1 MKSCKEVL
9 VDSPNDSKP
18 LKEIKQMLNLE
29 KESSQNDSENQNSH
43 TFNPTPRVRN
53 GFRRKKGD
61 SPFAYNLNLKVKKE
75 KKQSDCTNPD
85 PWARIVGSRNT
96 AAIYVDG
103 IATTA
108 LFDTGAE
115 IQLVSKQFC
124 EDHNIEIQPIERL
137 TECSTM
143 NGEIFGYEGFVELN
157 VQIPGRVFSEDH
169 LFLVTSEISHQ
180 KEIPIVLGTYFIGS
194 LSQYVQGFEKEEF
207 DSLDYTI
214 KQAYLSWV
222 EAARI
227 REQYGCE
234 SPLGFVK
241 TTKPVIIQAGTSK
254 EIHGLT
260 KIKHGGYS
268 VNCISEPAMGH
279 NLPKG
284 LTLIPGYSPLGPGS
298 CRVSALIENK
308 SNTSITIP
316 ARTVICQLGLANK
329 IPKLVYPGDD
339 YDNDQD
345 PEGLDESDEGLTYKQ
360 YEQYRTVS
368 EQLES
373 ELNDVTQGVTI
384 EDIGPEDE
392 ESDCKDTQSNEQDD
406 GSWILNLIDLSGI
419 EDWPEKLQQD
429 AKDMLKRNAQV
440 FSKDDM
446 DMGRTKLVK
455 HHIKLTDPAPFKE
468 AYRRI
473 PPQMYDEV
481 KAHIQE
487 MLDLGAIRPSNSP
500 WASAIVLVRK
510 KDGRLRFCIDLRRL
524 NNRTVK
530 DAYSLP
536 RIESILDSL
545 GGAQIFTTLD
555 LKAGHW
561 QVEMAEECK
570 AYTAFTCGP
579 LGFYECDTM
588 PFGATNAPATFQRLM
603 HDCLGDLNMNWC
615 TVYLDDII
623 VFSDTKEEHLK
634 RLEAVFQKL
643 IAAGLK
649 LKPTKCFFF
658 KDEIEYLGHVVSGKG
673 ISTNP
678 KKIEAVT
685 KWPTPKTVYDV
696 RSFLGFVGYYRR
708 FIKNFSKITKPIREV
723 ITGLENQSKRAA
735 KKTHIE
741 WTDIADSAFE
751 TLKTMCVN
759 TPILAYPDYQL
770 PFTLHTDSSTDGL
783 GAVLYQ
789 KQNGKQRVIAY
800 ASRSVSK
807 AESNYPAH
815 KLEFLALKWAV
826 CEKFHEYLY
835 GTKPFEVFT
844 DNNPL
849 TYVLTSAKL
858 DACGQRWVAKLANY
872 NFSIKYRC
880 GVSNTEADAL
890 SRIKWPEAISEKL
903 DLDNRCMD
911 THIINAILT
920 GAVSKS
926 SLIESVS
933 CSTDLIPTELD
944 KTTSKLS
951 NINWMKEQ
959 RLDPNLGVIIRL
971 IESGQLFKRKLQGKD
986 STELKSFLR
995 NKRCLKLYKDVL
1007 YRKSYSDNSTTKKT
1021 MWQLVVPK
1029 LLRERALSG
1038 CHDDVGHQG
1047 ILRTLSLLR
1056 ERFYWPGMQEE
1067 ATQYVMRCS
1076 RCLRRKTPPQVA
1088 PLQPIL
1094 VTQPLELVH
1103 MDYLSL
1109 EPSKGNIENVLV
1121 ITDHFTRYAL
1131 AYPSK
1136 TQTAQAT
1143 ARILWDNFICHYGF
1157 PEKFIS
1163 DQGRNFESD
1172 LIKELCKIAGVKK
1185 VHTTPYHPQGN
1196 GQCERFN
1203 STLCNMLGTLSDE
1216 EKSDW
1221 KSHLGCMTHAYNCT
1235 KHASTTYSPYY
1246 LMFGRH
1252 PRLPIDIEFGL
1263 HKPNCSDNSS
1273 KSRYIQKLRRR
1284 LNYAFQKASKYSDQQ
1299 AKKYKQGYD
1308 KSVKGPQ
1315 LHVNDL
1321 VLVKIV
1327 AHKGRH
1333 KLQDRWE
1340 PEEYVV
1346 IEQPITGT
1354 PVYKVKPV
1362 NGNNIRTLHRNLLL
1376 PLGVKLEPDY
1386 ESDDSILEEDSDDEE
1401 GGFVTPIKNL
1411 SPKGQ
1416 KENGKKPHKHV
1427 QFESPDTQLQ
1437 SVDEGT
1443 PESLPIE
1450 VQNSTLSPNQTD
1462 IVSMQSI
1469 EDSSDEF
1476 IPMDISLP
1484 SKYLLPNLDDSSIE
1498 EDTKVTTLS
1507 TEADVHDTDYTAE
1520 MSLVDSEA
1528 DSLVDTRELLEF
1540 IDTMDVSDTSKVSEP
1555 TTQEEL
1561 AHDETGQDIVD
1572 PKSESQFSSFMSYHE
1587 GESSSMDPGT
1597 DGKELS
1603 KSPIEESTKRDA
1615 SGVVDQGDI
1624 NSHDIDVIA
1633 YEPNSTSIP
1642 SIDISDNSVESQ
1654 STSQTVD
1661 PAVNPFVQVETEPLR
1676 RSARDRKQTQFY
1688 GSPLLYRITYN
1699 LTPRVVSDLL
1709 HHVPDIQDS
1718 LIDMP

>member
-1 MKSCKEVL
+1 M
-9 VDSPNDSKP
+9 
-18 LKEIKQMLNLE
+18 
-29 KESSQNDSENQNSH
+29 
-43 TFNPTPRVRN
+43 
-53 GFRRKKGD
+53 
-61 SPFAYNLNLKVKKE
+61 
-75 KKQSDCTNPD
+75 
-85 PWARIVGSRNT
+85 
-96 AAIYVDG
+96 
-103 IATTA
+103 
-108 LFDTGAE
+108 
-115 IQLVSKQFC
+115 
-124 EDHNIEIQPIERL
+124 
-137 TECSTM
+137 
-143 NGEIFGYEGFVELN
+143 
-157 VQIPGRVFSEDH
+157 
-169 LFLVTSEISHQ
+169 
-180 KEIPIVLGTYFIGS
+180 
-194 LSQYVQGFEKEEF
+194 
-207 DSLDYTI
+207 
-214 KQAYLSWV
+214 
-222 EAARI
+222 
-227 REQYGCE
+227 
-234 SPLGFVK
+234 
-241 TTKPVIIQAGTSK
+241 
-254 EIHGLT
+254 T

-279 NLPKG
+279 KLPKG
-284 LTLIPGYSPLGPGS
+284 LNLIPGYSPLGPGS

-308 SNTSITIP
+308 TNANITIP
-316 ARTVICQLGLANK
+316 ARTVVCQLGLANK

-339 YDNDQD
+339 CDTDQD
-345 PEGLDESDEGLTYKQ
+345 PEGLDETDEGLTYKQ

-373 ELNDVTQGVTI
+373 ELNDVTQGVKI

-392 ESDCKDTQSNEQDD
+392 KSDFNDTQSNEQDD

-419 EDWPEKLQQD
+419 KNWPEKLQQD

-446 DMGRTKLVK
+446 DMGRTNLVK

-500 WASAIVLVRK
+500 WVSAIVLVRK

-536 RIESILDSL
+536 RIEFILDSL
-545 GGAQIFTTLD
+545 GGAQIFSTLD
-555 LKAGHW
+555 LKAGYW

-570 AYTAFTCGP
+570 TYTAFTCGP

-615 TVYLDDII
+615 IVYLDDII
-623 VFSDTKEEHLK
+623 IFSDTKEEHIK

-643 IAAGLK
+643 MAAGLK

-658 KDEIEYLGHVVSGKG
+658 RDEIEYLGHVVSGKG

-735 KKTHIE
+735 KKTYIE

-759 TPILAYPDYQL
+759 TPILAYQDYQL

-789 KQNGKQRVIAY
+789 KQDGKQRVIAY

-903 DLDNRCMD
+903 DIDNGCMD
-911 THIINAILT
+911 THVINAILT

-933 CSTDLIPTELD
+933 CSTDVIPTELD
-944 KTTSKLS
+944 KSTSKLS

-959 RLDPNLGVIIRL
+959 RLDPNLSVIIRL
-971 IESGQLFKRKLQGKD
+971 IESEQLFKRKLQGKD

-995 NKRCLKLYKDVL
+995 NKRCLKLNKDVL

-1029 LLRERALSG
+1029 LFRERALSS

-1157 PEKFIS
+1157 PEKFIC

-1315 LHVNDL
+1315 LHENDL

-1346 IEQPITGT
+1346 IEQPIAGT

-1386 ESDDSILEEDSDDEE
+1386 ESGDSILEEDSDDEE
-1401 GGFVTPIKNL
+1401 GGFVTPIINL

-1416 KENGKKPHKHV
+1416 KEDGKKPQKHV
-1427 QFESPDTQLQ
+1427 QFESPDTHLQ
-1437 SVDEGT
+1437 SGDEGT
-1443 PESLPIE
+1443 PESLPTE
-1450 VQNSTLSPNQTD
+1450 VKHSALSPNLTD

-1498 EDTKVTTLS
+1498 EDTKVTTLT
-1507 TEADVHDTDYTAE
+1507 TEADIHDTDHTTE

-1528 DSLVDTRELLEF
+1528 NSLVDTRELLEF

-1561 AHDETGQDIVD
+1561 AHDVTGQDIVD
-1572 PKSESQFSSFMSYHE
+1572 PRSESQFSSFMSYHE

-1597 DGKELS
+1597 NEKELS
-1603 KSPIEESTKRDA
+1603 KSPIEEGTQRDA
-1615 SGVVDQGDI
+1615 SGVVDQSDI
-1624 NSHDIDVIA
+1624 NSHDTDVIA
-1633 YEPNSTSIP
+1633 YEPNNTSIP

-1654 STSQTVD
+1654 SPSMTVD
-1661 PAVNPFVQVETEPLR
+1661 TSVNPIVQVETEPLR